1 MITLLMIFFQS
12 YSDIEGILSI
22 KEVSMY
28 GLLISVIIYLFI
40 ENKNLKKETKE
51 QRLAHMEDIK
61 KYAESERQT
70 SKDYYTV
77 ISSLKK

>member
-1 MITLLMIFFQS
+1 
-12 YSDIEGILSI
+12 
-22 KEVSMY
+22 MY

>member
-1 MITLLMIFFQS
+1 MIFFQS